1 MREGL
6 CPTKAKL
13 FEMLQQE
20 KKNPE
25 KKLKRKIKI
34 HTVRS
39 KQICTI

>member
-6 CPTKAKL
+6 YPTKAKL
-13 FEMLQQE
+13 FEMPQQE

-25 KKLKRKIKI
+25 KKEKIKI

-39 KQICTI
+39 KKQICTI